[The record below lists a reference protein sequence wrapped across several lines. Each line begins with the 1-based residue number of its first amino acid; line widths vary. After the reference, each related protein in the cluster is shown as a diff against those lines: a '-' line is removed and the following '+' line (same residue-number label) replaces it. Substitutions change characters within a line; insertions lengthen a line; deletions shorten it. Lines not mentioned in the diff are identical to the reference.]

1 MVENFLEKYFEKNV
15 SKFIKEIF
23 KNQMIIKGFKRDS
36 TRREIMEP
44 IIRTEN
50 LGIQFGGHKA
60 VDQVNFEM
68 PEKHFKSIIGPNG
81 AGKTT
86 FFNLIS
92 GELKPTEGDV
102 FFKGESLSTFS
113 SVERTRKG
121 IGRSFQITNVFP
133 NLTVLENVR
142 LAVQSRKKVRFQF
155 LRHYLH
161 YKKITDNA
169 MTILDQVLLSNKAD
183 AIASQLSHGEK
194 RKLEIAML
202 LALDTEVLLLDEPTA
217 GMSLEEVPTI
227 LEVIRSIKQ
236 RGDKTILLIEHKMDM
251 ILDLSDS
258 IMVLFNGKLLA
269 DGTPAEIMNN
279 STVQNAYLGGLYDE
293 KLIET

>member
-1 MVENFLEKYFEKNV
+1 
-15 SKFIKEIF
+15 
-23 KNQMIIKGFKRDS
+23 
-36 TRREIMEP
+36 MEP

-50 LGIQFGGHKA
+50 LSIQFGGHKA
-60 VDQVNFEM
+60 VDRVNFVM

-102 FFKGESLSTFS
+102 FFKGESLAKYS
-113 SVERTRKG
+113 SIERTRKG
-121 IGRSFQITNVFP
+121 LGRSFQITNVFP

-142 LAVQSRKKVRFQF
+142 LAVQSKEKIRFHF
-155 LRHYLH
+155 LRHFSH
-161 YKKITDNA
+161 YKKITEKAVD
-169 MTILDQVLLSNKAD
+169 ILDQVLLSNKIH

-217 GMSLEEVPTI
+217 GMSLEEVPAI
-227 LEVIRSIKQ
+227 LEVIRSIKDQ
-236 RGDKTILLIEHKMDM
+236 GNKTILLIEHKMDM

-269 DGTPAEIMNN
+269 DGTPSEIMNN
-279 STVQNAYLGGLYDE
+279 ATVQNAYLGGLYDGE
-293 KLIET
+293 LVETS

>member
-1 MVENFLEKYFEKNV
+1 
-15 SKFIKEIF
+15 
-23 KNQMIIKGFKRDS
+23 
-36 TRREIMEP
+36 MEP
-44 IIRTEN
+44 ILRTEN
-50 LGIQFGGHKA
+50 LSIQFGGHKA
-60 VDQVNFEM
+60 VDRVNFEM
-68 PEKHFKSIIGPNG
+68 PKNHFKSIIGPNG

-102 FFKGESLSTFS
+102 FFKGESLAKYS
-113 SVERTRKG
+113 SIERTRKG
-121 IGRSFQITNVFP
+121 LGRSFQITNVFP

-142 LAVQSRKKVRFQF
+142 LAVQSREKVRFQF
-155 LRHYLH
+155 LKHFLH
-161 YKKITDNA
+161 YKSITEEA
-169 MTILDQVLLSNKAD
+169 YSRLELVLLANKAN

-217 GMSLEEVPTI
+217 GMSLEEVPAI
-227 LEVIRSIKQ
+227 LDVIKGIKQ
-236 RGDKTILLIEHKMDM
+236 QGNKTILLIEHKMDM

-269 DGTPAEIMNN
+269 DGTPTEIMNN
-279 STVQNAYLGGLYDE
+279 PTVQNAYLGGLYDDE
-293 KLIET
+293 LIETP